1 MSLLPIYNCM
11 GFGLRL
17 DGEALPPYICSPSL
31 LRSHRYGLLVR
42 PPHTAPPSAAADRRR
57 PALDARAP
65 WPRLPCLWAAALWL
79 RPPWPRAAA
88 LWPRPPWPR
97 PAVIGPRPAWPRAAA
112 LGPCPHAR
120 YAACLLGAAPVIL
133 VACCT
138 PTAAEAS
145 CLPACRGG
153 GAHASGNRVPACLP
167 EAAAGQA
174 ASLLPARQGR
184 QPCC

>member
-11 GFGLRL
+11 GFGLRS

-42 PPHTAPPSAAADRRR
+42 PPHTAPPPAAADRRR

-65 WPRLPCLWAAALWL
+65 WPRLPCPWAAALWL

-112 LGPCPHAR
+112 IGPCP
-120 YAACLLGAAPVIL
+120 P
-133 VACCT
+133 CT
-138 PTAAEAS
+138 IRS
-145 CLPACRGG
+145 LPARGSAG
-153 GAHASGNRVPACLP
+153 HPSGLLHAHGSSILPACLP
-167 EAAAGQA
+167 GRRRPRQRQQGAC
-174 ASLLPARQGR
+174 LPARGSGGSSS
-184 QPCC
+184 QPAAC